1 MINSLFVMSPTGE
14 VMIEKHYRG
23 YVPRTC
29 CDTFWAEV
37 QKSSSPQEVCPVL
50 VTPKYYLIHVQR
62 YGMFFIANVQ
72 MEVQPL
78 LVTEFLHRVVDVFR
92 DYFNEVSEESIKEN
106 FITVYQLMDE
116 MMDNGIPMTTEPNVL
131 KTMIVPPTILGRVA
145 SSMGVG
151 DKSNVAS
158 DLPEGM
164 LSSIWWRKKGV
175 KYTNNEVY
183 LDIVEE
189 IDCSIDTNGL
199 MVTCDVSGEVL
210 VNCKLSG
217 MPDLT
222 LSFTNPAL
230 IDEANFHP
238 CVRLSRYERDRVM
251 SFVPPD
257 GKFKLASYSVCTTGQ
272 AVVLPLYVKPQ
283 IHFSGSSGRV
293 NVMVGPKSNLAG
305 RTIEDVVI
313 TIPFSKGIASTNL
326 SVNHGTAHFDDAT
339 KTLRWDIG
347 KVPKDKSPCLNG
359 TVALAPGAETPESG
373 PTMTVDFKIVMFS
386 ASGLKI
392 DALTLSGEKYKPYKG
407 VRFVTKAGK
416 FQVRS

>member
-1 MINSLFVMSPTGE
+1 M
-14 VMIEKHYRG
+14 Y
-23 YVPRTC
+23 
-29 CDTFWAEV
+29 
-37 QKSSSPQEVCPVL
+37 
-50 VTPKYYLIHVQR
+50 
-62 YGMFFIANVQ
+62 FIANVQ
-72 MEVQPL
+72 HEVTPL

-131 KTMIVPPTILGRVA
+131 KTMIMPPTILGRVA
-145 SSMGVG
+145 TSMGVS
-151 DKSNVAS
+151 DTSNITS

-175 KYTNNEVY
+175 KYTNNEIY
-183 LDIVEE
+183 LDVVEE

-199 MVTCDVSGEVL
+199 MVSCDVSGEIL

-222 LSFTNPAL
+222 LSFTNPSI
-230 IDEANFHP
+230 IDEVNMHP

-257 GKFKLASYSVCTTGQ
+257 GKFKLASYSVNTSGQ
-272 AVVLPLYVKPQ
+272 SVMLPLYVKPQ
-283 IHFSGSSGRV
+283 IHFSGQTGRV
-293 NVMVGPKSNLAG
+293 NVMLGPKSNLAG
-305 RTIEDVVI
+305 RVIEDVVI
-313 TIPFSKGIASTNL
+313 TIPFSKSVQSTSL
-326 SVNHGTAHFDDAT
+326 SVNHGTAHFDDAS
-339 KTLRWDIG
+339 KCLRWDVG
-347 KVPKDKSPCLNG
+347 KVPKERSPCLSG
-359 TVALAPGAETPESG
+359 GVTLAPGSETPETG
-373 PTMTVDFKIVMFS
+373 PTLMVDFKIVMFS

-392 DALTLSGEKYKPYKG
+392 DALVLSGEKYKPYKG
-407 VRFVTKAGK
+407 VRFVTKAGR

>member
-1 MINSLFVMSPTGE
+1 MINSIFVMSPTGE
-14 VMIEKHYRG
+14 VLIEKHYRN
-23 YVPRTC
+23 YISRTC
-29 CDTFWAEV
+29 CDLFWGEV
-37 QKSSSPQEVCPVL
+37 QQASHPQEVKPVL

-62 YGMFFIANVQ
+62 YGMYFIAVLNR
-72 MEVQPL
+72 EVTPL

-131 KTMIVPPTILGRVA
+131 KTMIHPPTILGRVA
-145 SSMGVG
+145 NSMGVS
-151 DKSNVAS
+151 DKSSINQ

-175 KYTNNEVY
+175 RYTNNEIY
-183 LDIVEE
+183 LDIVED

-199 MVTCDVSGEVL
+199 MVTCDVSGEIL

-217 MPDLT
+217 MPDMT
-222 LSFTNPAL
+222 LAFTNPSI
-230 IDEANFHP
+230 IDEVNFHP
-238 CVRLSRYERDRVM
+238 CVRLSRYERDKVM

-257 GKFKLASYSVCTTGQ
+257 GKFKLASYSINTPPQSLT
-272 AVVLPLYVKPQ
+272 LPLYVKPQ
-283 IHFSGSSGRV
+283 VHFSGSAGRV
-293 NVMVGPKSNLAG
+293 NIMVGPKSNLAG

-313 TIPFSKGIASTNL
+313 TVPFTKNIATTNL
-326 SVNHGTAHFDDAT
+326 TVNHGTAHFDDAT
-339 KTLRWDIG
+339 KCLRWEIG
-347 KVPKDKSPCLNG
+347 KVPKEKSPSLSG
-359 TVALAPGAETPESG
+359 SVSLVPGSETPESG
-373 PTMTVDFKIVMFS
+373 PTLLVDFKIVMFS

-392 DALTLSGEKYKPYKG
+392 DSLTLTGEKYKPYKG
-407 VRFVTKAGK
+407 VRFVTKAGR